1 MRIHS
6 NTYPTFIVML
16 LESVSEMIN
25 TTQLS
30 VSLALSLYIHVC
42 ATSDL
47 DLVCCHQV
55 YALYDFRMCCHH
67 LMYTCKHLMMFLSG
81 QCPRVLGSQ
90 VLGPVLACP
99 GCPTG
104 SQNRE
109 PICDWAGQNERFG
122 FLGCILI
129 V

>member
-55 YALYDFRMCCHH
+55 YALYDLRMCCHH

-81 QCPRVLGSQ
+81 QCPRVLGSW
-90 VLGPVLACP
+90 VLSLHALAVP
-99 GCPTG
+99 QGAKTG
-104 SQNRE
+104 SQYVTGLAKTSVL
-109 PICDWAGQNERFG
+109 DFWVAF
-122 FLGCILI
+122 
-129 V
+129 